1 MAEVMQSFI
10 HPAEGFQSREVGSFY
25 SQLQDQSR
33 VLRESVEGITPQ
45 ELEWQPEPGMNTI
58 GMLLAHNAVAE
69 VLWTQVALLGI
80 TEPDSKPAI
89 GITMEED
96 GLPIAPDAKAPA
108 NLKGKPLAYYEDLL
122 AKARAYLKDA
132 AVKLTDAD
140 LDKEITRPRPDGT
153 KRVLNVRWALY
164 HKLEHFAGHRGQI
177 QLLRHMYRAAVG
189 SPSR

>member
-1 MAEVMQSFI
+1 MADVLQSFI
-10 HPAEGFQSREVGSFY
+10 RPAEGFRSREVASFY

-33 VLRESVEGITPQ
+33 VLGLSVEGITPE

-69 VLWTQVALLGI
+69 VQWTQVALLGW

-89 GITMEED
+89 GIAIDDD
-96 GLPIAPDAKAPA
+96 GLPVAPDGRPPA

-122 AKARAYLKDA
+122 AKARAYFKDA

-140 LDKEITRPRPDGT
+140 LDKEITRSRHDGSR
-153 KRVLNVRWALY
+153 RVLNLRWALY

-177 QLLRHMYRAAVG
+177 QLLRHMYRATVG

>member
-1 MAEVMQSFI
+1 MADVVQSFI
-10 HPAEGFQSREVGSFY
+10 RPAEGFRSREAASFY
-25 SQLQDQSR
+25 SQLEDQSR
-33 VLRESVEGITPQ
+33 VLREAVEGITTQ
-45 ELEWQPEPGMNTI
+45 EIEWQPEPGMNTI

-69 VLWTQVALLGI
+69 VQWTQVALLGW

-89 GITMEED
+89 GITMDDD
-96 GLPIAPDAKAPA
+96 GLPIAPDGLPPA

-132 AVKLTDAD
+132 AVKLSDGD
-140 LDKEITRPRPDGT
+140 LEKEITRPRPDGT
-153 KRVLNVRWALY
+153 RRVLNVRWALY

-177 QLLRHMYRAAVG
+177 QLLRHMYRATVA